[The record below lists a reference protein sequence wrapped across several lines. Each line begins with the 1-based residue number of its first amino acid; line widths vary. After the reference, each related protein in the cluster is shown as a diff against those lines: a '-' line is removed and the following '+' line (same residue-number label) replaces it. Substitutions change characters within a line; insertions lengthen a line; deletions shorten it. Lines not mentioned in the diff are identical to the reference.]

1 MPQIDLEAEIEALK
15 SRIGALEQKPVV
27 SAADVA
33 GHEARIAGLEGFMH
47 TALTAMKVLLHD
59 GK

>member
-1 MPQIDLEAEIEALK
+1 MPIDLEAEIEALK
-15 SRIGALEQKPVV
+15 ARVGAVEQEPVV

-33 GHEARIAGLEGFMH
+33 GHEARIADLERFMH
-47 TALTAMKVLLHD
+47 TALSAMKVLLPD